1 MRFLVLSALFCAMSA
16 PAFAVENTPLNY
28 DVVNIQAD
36 ASKDVNNDQ
45 MQATLFI
52 EKSSKQ
58 PSELA
63 NQITS
68 IMNQGITTTKK
79 YPQVQTKTGT
89 QSTYPIYDDNQKLKE
104 WRGRAE
110 IQLQS
115 SDFKAMSMLINELQS
130 SFQVSSIHFNVSDN
144 QRKKVENELL
154 LEASKNFQERANALT
169 QVWKKNTYQLINLN
183 IDTNNNQQF
192 AQPMMLRASFV
203 KAATINADTSQN
215 FDAGNTKITV
225 NANGSIQLK

>member
-1 MRFLVLSALFCAMSA
+1 MRFLVLSALFCAVSA
-16 PAFAVENTPLNY
+16 PSFAAENTPLNY

-68 IMNQGITTTKK
+68 IMNQGIATTKK

-104 WRGRAE
+104 WRGHAE

-192 AQPMMLRASFV
+192 AQPMMLRASFA